1 MLDYI
6 CTVNFQGL
14 SMEIFRKIRQ
24 KHKPSVI
31 IGLLA
36 VCFLFKATS
45 VHGQKRWEKD
55 STYITSYAD
64 KFVLKLNVDTQTSS
78 YELRDLSGRALNLE
92 HNNTYRLHVS
102 LDYQFFGLSFGI
114 APDIFGGNNSLNL
127 KGESSFNDF
136 RFRAALGK
144 WVQGFQFSTIKGFYV
159 DNTGDFVPDWIEGV
173 DPYIQ
178 IPDFTNRI
186 YGMSTH
192 YVLNPNFSFRN
203 ILYNT
208 EWQKKSAGSF
218 IPSLF
223 YGFEDFEYTFDG
235 VKSDE
240 NIFQVRLALPYYYT
254 FVLDENWFF
263 GGNLSPSLGVSF
275 SRYKEDVADMR
286 IEENNTYV
294 TRGIE
299 GGLQLGYAAERW
311 VFGTSLVFD
320 INGYNQQRLGSVEN
334 NKLFAQV
341 YVGYRLNTPGFI
353 DRAYNKAATKIGL

>member
-1 MLDYI
+1 MVLRIDKLTKI
-6 CTVNFQGL
+6 TGL
-14 SMEIFRKIRQ
+14 IVF
-24 KHKPSVI
+24 
-31 IGLLA
+31 
-36 VCFLFKATS
+36 CFLFKSAGLL
-45 VHGQKRWEKD
+45 GQKRWEKD

-78 YELRDLSGRALNLE
+78 YELRDLSGRELNLE
-92 HNNTYRLHVS
+92 HNNTYRLYVS

-114 APDIFGGNNSLNL
+114 APDIFGGEDNLNL
-127 KGESSFNDF
+127 KGESSMTDF
-136 RFRAALGK
+136 RFRAALGN
-144 WVQGFQFSTIKGFYV
+144 WVQGFQFSTLKGFYV
-159 DNTGDFVPDWIEGV
+159 DNTGDFVPDWMEGI

-208 EWQKKSAGSF
+208 EWQKKSAGSW

-223 YGFEDFEYTFDG
+223 YGWEDFEYTFEG

-240 NIFQVRLALPYYYT
+240 NIFQLKLALPYYHT
-254 FVLDENWFF
+254 WVLNENWFV
-263 GGNLSPSLGVSF
+263 GVNISPSLGVSF

-286 IEENNTYV
+286 IEESRTYL

-299 GGLQLGYAAERW
+299 GGIQIGYAAERW
-311 VFGTSLVFD
+311 VFGSSFVFD
-320 INGYNQQRLGSVEN
+320 VNGYDEERLGSVEN
-334 NKLFAQV
+334 NKFFAQV

-353 DRAYNKAATKIGL
+353 DRGYNKAARKIGLQ